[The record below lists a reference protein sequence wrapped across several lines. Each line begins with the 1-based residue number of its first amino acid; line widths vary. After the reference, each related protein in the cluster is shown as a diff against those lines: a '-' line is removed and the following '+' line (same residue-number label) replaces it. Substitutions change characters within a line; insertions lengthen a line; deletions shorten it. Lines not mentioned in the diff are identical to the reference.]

1 MRNFVSRR
9 RQALQ
14 ESGEMAQK
22 KRMSCEVEPFPK
34 MRKIVVDF
42 LRLAR
47 GKHTIHG
54 LTEADVTHARRVL
67 REYKARTGESLS
79 FTAFIIACLGQA
91 VDENK
96 IVHAYRNWRNQLVL
110 FDEVDISIIIEVKKP
125 EVLAGPS
132 QHGESPS
139 ERSEESGTFPFAH
152 VLRAVNKRTVRDIHQ
167 EIRAIQTQPQS
178 SRGLE
183 QWGFMRWFLLMPSFV
198 RQFFYRALFRRPH
211 LVKEYAGTAGVTAVG
226 MFGREAGWAIP
237 MPVYTLSV
245 AVGGIAEKP
254 AVVDGRIEPR
264 EYLSMTL
271 SFDHDIVDGAP
282 AARFTTRFKEL
293 IESGYGLDDIG

>member
-1 MRNFVSRR
+1 MDDGAKMSNFVSRR
-9 RQALQ
+9 RLALQ

-22 KRMSCEVEPFPK
+22 ERIGCEVEPFPK
-34 MRKIVVDF
+34 MRQIVVDF

-110 FDEVDISIIIEVKKP
+110 FDEVDVSIIIEVKRP
-125 EVLAGPS
+125 EVLAG
-132 QHGESPS
+132 PS

-167 EIRAIQTQPQS
+167 EIRAIQAQPQS

-183 QWGFMRWFLLMPSFV
+183 QWGFMRWFLLMPGFV
-198 RQFFYRALFRRPH
+198 RQFFYRALFRKPH
-211 LVKEYAGTAGVTAVG
+211 LVKEYAGTAAVTAVG
-226 MFGREAGWAIP
+226 MFGRGAGWAIP

-282 AARFTTRFKEL
+282 AARFITRFKEL
-293 IESGYGLDDIG
+293 IESGYGLEDIG

>member
-1 MRNFVSRR
+1 M
-9 RQALQ
+9 
-14 ESGEMAQK
+14 ESAKMKEQK
-22 KRMSCEVEPFPK
+22 SYEIMPFP
-34 MRKIVVDF
+34 RLRRVVVDF
-42 LRLAR
+42 LRLAH

-54 LTEADVTHARRVL
+54 LTEVDVTHARQVL

-79 FTAFIIACLGQA
+79 FTAFVIACLGQA
-91 VDENK
+91 IDENK
-96 IVHAYRNWRNQLVL
+96 IVHAFRNWRNQLIL
-110 FDEVDISIIIEVKKP
+110 FDDVDISIIIEVKRP
-125 EVLAGPS
+125 EVLAGHS
-132 QHGESPS
+132 EHSDGHS

-167 EIRAIQTQPQS
+167 EIRAIQAQPQS

-183 QWGFMRWFLLMPSFV
+183 QWGFIRWFLLLPGFV
-198 RQFFYRALFRRPH
+198 RQFLYRALFRRPL
-211 LVKEYAGTAGVTAVG
+211 LVKEYAGTATVTAVG
-226 MFGREAGWAIP
+226 MFGKEAGWAIP

-245 AVGGIAEKP
+245 AVGGITEKP

-282 AARFTTRFKEL
+282 AARFTSRFKEL
-293 IESGYGLDDIG
+293 IESGYGLEDIG